1 VDKRIS
7 AINHRRNQGMIPM
20 VTLSDFVTMLVVAAV
35 LGGVGGLVGQLM
47 ATLQLTPVPTSWPAL
62 FTPPLGWIAN
72 PLVGAAAAVIA
83 LYFLAPITTTQ
94 TVQSDGSIVTT
105 QTYDIIKLVALSLV
119 VGTAGT
125 TFIAAAQAR
134 ILAAV
139 NEQKVQTMEAVAT
152 SQVDIIGHAFE
163 DEMTALVA
171 QTAGMPADGG
181 GVVSARAAAA
191 QTGVQA
197 SVQAA
202 KAAIHAAAKSRP

>member
-1 VDKRIS
+1 
-7 AINHRRNQGMIPM
+7 MIPM
-20 VTLSDFVTMLVVAAV
+20 LTMSDFVTMLVLAAV
-35 LGGVGGLVGQLM
+35 LGAVGGLVGQLM
-47 ATLQLTPVPTSWPAL
+47 AMLQLTPVPTSWTAL
-62 FTPPLGWIAN
+62 FTPPTGWIAN

-83 LYFLAPITTTQ
+83 LYFLAPITTIVTQ
-94 TVQSDGSIVTT
+94 QPDGSSVTT
-105 QTYDIIKLVALSLV
+105 QSYDIIKLVALSLV

-152 SQVDIIGHAFE
+152 SQVEMMGVAFE
-163 DEMTALVA
+163 DDVNALVT
-171 QTAGMPADGG
+171 QMERMPPDGG
-181 GVVSARAAAA
+181 TAAASEMA
-191 QTGVQA
+191 AVARQGRQA